1 MQNFGAIRKFSNS
14 YFDETLN
21 DKSQTLEALCLRF
34 DLSFQDAIF
43 PVFLNWE
50 SNDLEL
56 LREGKLGLPKFNLV
70 GGQPELSQIIDG
82 FLNFSEQY
90 GLKAF
95 FTTEMSELES
105 YLREQNHVRVLEK
118 KNLHILA
125 ELHYNFQLLLEET
138 LTRFVSQAVAK
149 DEQKFVKSR
158 DLETTFNNKLA
169 GLVGASIE
177 VLDQDKTTTTF
188 RYQPALEDNNWKKL
202 WDEVIQK
209 LANNLDENNA
219 RQWVDKPWQ

>member
-1 MQNFGAIRKFSNS
+1 M
-14 YFDETLN
+14 
-21 DKSQTLEALCLRF
+21 
-34 DLSFQDAIF
+34 
-43 PVFLNWE
+43 
-50 SNDLEL
+50 
-56 LREGKLGLPKFNLV
+56 
-70 GGQPELSQIIDG
+70 SQIIDG